1 MPPITWKNIE
11 APSVADASRALAFAG
26 QSLNTGFENLKSSLG
41 EYQTGQEKIWKQ
53 QDADFTQR
61 QLAKLYAAKTPEELA
76 ALQASGE
83 LQAVAAPNGARAD
96 LSILNKAMDERPA
109 LLQTRAMD
117 TFKFNDAVRTNKD
130 APLLAQ
136 AQAALLKKDFAGVTS
151 LASQLSP
158 QGQAAIGKEMDN
170 YQRELVV
177 RAQTDKKA
185 QAELERWTAEAAK
198 WKADTE
204 NQKAQIEISRGQ
216 LGVAQQNARTQANES
231 RLRTDLAQAARLEKN
246 LEYVDT
252 QIGNADAL
260 ASSNSGYKK
269 VTDWVATIKDPRK
282 NELLTTALGKARA
295 AGALTGL
302 TSSQT
307 IAALQAEI
315 DTGNWFNWSDNTG
328 DTLTTRLKQFA
339 DDPAA
344 ATAAVNKAA
353 ELQKLRTD
361 LVGRLY
367 PGLAIAPTDTPAVPP
382 ALRPGSGA
390 PAAGN
395 SVVAPTPAQVAADAA
410 AAPARPLPP
419 ILRGDVDQRV
429 QANQVSQ
436 QADATKR
443 NTTRL
448 ANEAKLNALRE
459 EISGLTPDRINVL
472 TPSEANQVLSKY
484 SQVLAPDLQRLLRKR
499 L

>member
-41 EYQTGQEKIWKQ
+41 DYQTGQEKIWKQ

-83 LQAVAAPNGARAD
+83 LQQIAAPNGARAD
-96 LSILNKAMDERPA
+96 MAVLNKAMDERPA

-136 AQAALLKKDFAGVTS
+136 AQAALLKKDFTGVANI
-151 LASQLSP
+151 ASQLSP
-158 QGQAAIGKEMDN
+158 QGQAVIGKEMDT

-185 QAELERWTAEAAK
+185 QAELDRWTAEAAK
-198 WKADTE
+198 WKADTD
-204 NQKAQIEISRGQ
+204 NQAEQTKIARAR
-216 LGVAQQNARTQANES
+216 LGIDQQNANTQANES
-231 RLRTDLAQAARLEKN
+231 KLRMQLANEGRLQKN

-252 QIGNADAL
+252 EIGNADAL
-260 ASSNSGYKK
+260 ASSNTGYKK
-269 VTDWVATIKDPRK
+269 VTDWLGTVKDPRK
-282 NELLTTALGKARA
+282 NELLTNALGRARA
-295 AGALTGL
+295 SGALKGL
-302 TSSQT
+302 TSSQA
-307 IAALQAEI
+307 IAAMQAEI

-339 DDPAA
+339 DDPAT
-344 ATAAVNKAA
+344 ATAAINKTA

-361 LVGRLY
+361 LVDRLY
-367 PGLAIAPTDTPAVPP
+367 PGLAIAPTNTPALPP
-382 ALRPGSGA
+382 ALRPGAAA
-390 PAAGN
+390 PAGG
-395 SVVAPTPAQVAADAA
+395 SPVMAPTAAQVAADAA
-410 AAPARPLPP
+410 AAPARPLPA
-419 ILRGDVDQRV
+419 ILKGDVDQRV
-429 QANQVSQ
+429 QAAQQSQ
-436 QADATKR
+436 QSDATKR
-443 NTTRL
+443 NTERL
-448 ANEAKLNALRE
+448 ANEAKLNALRD

-472 TPSEANQVLSKY
+472 NPSEAQQVLSKY